1 MPLNMPESVLVKFKG
16 KLQKG
21 ITLRDLVNA
30 IPYYAIKQ
38 GLLTVEK
45 QNKKNIFAGKVIEIE
60 GLESLKAE
68 QAFELSDSSAERSA
82 AACVV
87 NLDKVPVVEY
97 IKSNIVTNDNI
108 EYQINRLS
116 ELTKSVIEKKKT
128 CEDEIRRFV
137 NVNFK
142 CGNEFEK
149 DKNQSGI
156 NLNNAMRDF
165 IIAIQ
170 TAFFK
175 NL

>member
-1 MPLNMPESVLVKFKG
+1 MFKPR
-16 KLQKG
+16 KH
-21 ITLRDLVNA
+21 
-30 IPYYAIKQ
+30 Q
-38 GLLTVEK
+38 GT
-45 QNKKNIFAGKVIEIE
+45 I
-60 GLESLKAE
+60 SLFIRR
-68 QAFELSDSSAERSA
+68 QLSDYLHFSASMRQHINE
-82 AACVV
+82 VV
-87 NLDKVPVVEY
+87 
-97 IKSNIVTNDNI
+97 NDNI
-108 EYQINRLS
+108 EYQINRLN